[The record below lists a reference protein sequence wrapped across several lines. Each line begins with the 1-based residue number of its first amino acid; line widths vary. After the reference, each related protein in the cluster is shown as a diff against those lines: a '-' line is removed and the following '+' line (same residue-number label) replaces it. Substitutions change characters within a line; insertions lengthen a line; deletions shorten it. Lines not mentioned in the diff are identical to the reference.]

1 MSDWEGDE
9 FEEVGGGETDP
20 VPLPIEGISPIE
32 EPMVEEEVPE
42 ERVVEEQP
50 LEDGSLEEPLAEESH
65 PADKRDDQP
74 IAEEQSSE
82 KPADEKIA
90 EEEPTYEQPVEEP
103 PVCVAPPASP
113 SQHKQSVKQPVRART
128 SSFDEPTV
136 YAPPSPPAASP
147 PPKQPI
153 VARPVKEPTV
163 DEPQSPPA
171 SLPLQKQPVR
181 ARSVVEEPANKEPVV
196 EEPVVESPSPQ
207 RIVSAEGPE
216 QSMVEDGVS
225 ESSYVLAA
233 SIATPRTPSVEV
245 PTQDEKSLLERLDAI
260 CTLLNQPVG
269 GGMQMGGMA
278 DLSGHAIR
286 NVPMPHSP
294 LTALDAQQRFT
305 TPRLHYAH
313 QLDCFYHHVFL
324 EAPGPNMA
332 GLGDHHLRRLYDD
345 KRANIPLLLSEFLG
359 SEENL
364 FRLLMLKYNRP
375 SYARFVHFND

>member
-74 IAEEQSSE
+74 IAEEQSS
-82 KPADEKIA
+82 
-90 EEEPTYEQPVEEP
+90 VE
-103 PVCVAPPASP
+103 
-113 SQHKQSVKQPVRART
+113 
-128 SSFDEPTV
+128 
-136 YAPPSPPAASP
+136 
-147 PPKQPI
+147 QPI

-286 NVPMPHSP
+286 NVPMPPSP